1 MLRPPLFQWAKAYN
15 RSKLSDDA
23 VAAVIV
29 TIMLIPQSL
38 AYAMLAGLPPEVGL
52 YASIL
57 PLFAYALLGSSMT
70 LAVGP
75 VAVISLMTAAAIGP
89 IATPGSPEY
98 LGAAILL
105 SLLSGAILM
114 GLGFARAGFLANLLS
129 HPVISGFI
137 SASAILIAVSQF
149 KHILGIPVYGH
160 DMPSILLNLT
170 THLNETNWPTLI
182 IGVSSMIF
190 LFWVRSGLEPRLI
203 KFGMTAAVA
212 GTVAK
217 AGPVMAVIVSTTV
230 VSFFALHHAGVSIV
244 GVIPDGLPVPSLPE
258 LDLTLAKEL
267 LPAAF
272 LISIVGFVE
281 TVSVGHTLAAR
292 RRERIQPNQELIG
305 LGAANIA
312 SGFGGGFPV
321 TGGFSRSVVN
331 FEAGAKTPFAGVIT
345 AIMIAMTA
353 LFLTPLF
360 EYLPKAVL
368 AATVIVAVLSLVDL
382 KAIHRVWVFS
392 KPDFWA
398 MLTTIAVV
406 LGIGIEAGIVAGIVV
421 SICFLLAKIA
431 RPHFA
436 VIGQIPGTQHFRN
449 ASRHDVLK
457 SEKILAI
464 RLDEMLYFLNGHT
477 FEDAINEL
485 LSKNEHLTDLVLLC
499 HAINEIDASGLEVLE
514 SINERLHSQ
523 NIKFHLSE
531 VKGPVMDRL
540 NRVGFKAHLTGQIF
554 LSHYEAMCTLDPAC
568 ATHGN
573 TQSAGA

>member
-1 MLRPPLFQWAKAYN
+1 MPRLPILEWIKTYN
-15 RSKLSDDA
+15 QSKLSDDA

-57 PLFAYALLGSSMT
+57 PLFAYALFGSSMT

-75 VAVISLMTAAAIGP
+75 VAVVSLMTAAAVSQV
-89 IATPGSPEY
+89 ATQGSPEY

-105 SLLSGAILM
+105 GLLSGIILM

-137 SASAILIAVSQF
+137 SASAVLIAFSQL
-149 KHILGIPVYGH
+149 KHVLGVPVNGH
-160 DMPSILLNLT
+160 DMPSILHDLA
-170 THLNETNWPTLI
+170 THLDDTNLPTLI
-182 IGVSSMIF
+182 IGALSISF
-190 LFWVRSGLEPRLI
+190 LFWVRSGLKPLLM
-203 KFGMTAAVA
+203 KTGVPSGVA
-212 GTVAK
+212 GTVTK
-217 AGPVMAVIVSTTV
+217 AGPVMAVIVSTAV
-230 VSFFALHHAGVSIV
+230 VSLFALNQSGVSIV
-244 GVIPDGLPVPSLPE
+244 GVIPEGLPVPTFPD
-258 LDLTLAKEL
+258 LDLTLAREL

-272 LISIVGFVE
+272 LIAIVGFVE
-281 TVSVGHTLAAR
+281 SVSVGHTLAAR

-312 SGFGGGFPV
+312 SGLGGGFPV

-331 FEAGAKTPFAGVIT
+331 FDAGARTPLAGVMT
-345 AIMIAMTA
+345 AVMIALTA

-398 MLTTIAVV
+398 MATTILVV
-406 LGIGIEAGIVAGIVV
+406 LGIGVEAGIIAGILV
-421 SICFLLAKIA
+421 SISFLLAKIA

-449 ASRHDVLK
+449 VNRHDVLK
-457 SEKILAI
+457 SEKVLAV

-477 FEDAINEL
+477 FEDAVNEL
-485 LSKNEHLTDLVLLC
+485 LNTNKNLTDLVLLC
-499 HAINEIDASGLEVLE
+499 NAINEIDASGLEVLE
-514 SINERLHSQ
+514 SINERLDSQ
-523 NIKFHLSE
+523 GIKFHLSE

-540 NRVGFKAHLTGQIF
+540 DRVGFKTHLTGQIF
-554 LSHYEAMCTLDPAC
+554 LSHYEAMCTLDPDC
-568 ATHGN
+568 ETNGN
-573 TQSAGA
+573 IQSARA

>member
-1 MLRPPLFQWAKAYN
+1 MPRLPILEWIKTYN
-15 RSKLSDDA
+15 QSKLSDDT

-57 PLFAYALLGSSMT
+57 PLFAYALFGSSMT

-75 VAVISLMTAAAIGP
+75 VAVVSLMTAAAVSQV
-89 IATPGSPEY
+89 ATQGSPEY

-105 SLLSGAILM
+105 GLLSGIILM

-137 SASAILIAVSQF
+137 SASAVLIAFSQL
-149 KHILGIPVYGH
+149 KHILGVPVNGH
-160 DMPSILLNLT
+160 DMPSILHDLA
-170 THLNETNWPTLI
+170 THLDDTNLPTLI
-182 IGVSSMIF
+182 IGVLSISF
-190 LFWVRSGLEPRLI
+190 LFWVRSGLKPLLM
-203 KFGMTAAVA
+203 KTGMPSGVA
-212 GTVAK
+212 GTVTK
-217 AGPVMAVIVSTTV
+217 AGPVMAVIVSTAV
-230 VSFFALHHAGVSIV
+230 VSLFALNQSGVSIV
-244 GVIPDGLPVPSLPE
+244 GVIPEGLPVPTFPD
-258 LDLTLAKEL
+258 LDLTLAREL

-281 TVSVGHTLAAR
+281 SVSVGHTLAAR

-312 SGFGGGFPV
+312 SGLGGGFPV

-331 FEAGAKTPFAGVIT
+331 FDAGARTPLAGVMT
-345 AIMIAMTA
+345 AVMIALTA

-398 MLTTIAVV
+398 MTTTILVV
-406 LGIGIEAGIVAGIVV
+406 LGIGVEAGIIAGILV
-421 SICFLLAKIA
+421 SISFLLAKIA

-449 ASRHDVLK
+449 VNRHDVLK
-457 SEKILAI
+457 SEKILAV

-477 FEDAINEL
+477 FEDAVNEL
-485 LSKNEHLTDLVLLC
+485 LNTNKNLTDLVLLC
-499 HAINEIDASGLEVLE
+499 NAINEIDASGLEVLE
-514 SINERLHSQ
+514 SINERLDSQ
-523 NIKFHLSE
+523 GIKFHLSE

-540 NRVGFKAHLTGQIF
+540 DRVGFKTHLTGQIF
-554 LSHYEAMCTLDPAC
+554 LSHYEAMCTLDPDC
-568 ATHGN
+568 ETNGKI
-573 TQSAGA
+573 QSAGA

>member
-1 MLRPPLFQWAKAYN
+1 VLRLPILEWVKTYN

-57 PLFAYALLGSSMT
+57 PLFAYALFGSSMT

-75 VAVISLMTAAAIGP
+75 VAVVSLMTAAAVSQV
-89 IATPGSPEY
+89 ATQGSPEY

-105 SLLSGAILM
+105 GLLSGIILM
-114 GLGFARAGFLANLLS
+114 GLGFARVGFFANLLS

-137 SASAILIAVSQF
+137 SASAVLIAFSQL
-149 KHILGIPVYGH
+149 KHILGVPVHGH
-160 DMPSILLNLT
+160 DMLSILDNLAS
-170 THLNETNWPTLI
+170 HLDDTNLPTLV
-182 IGVSSMIF
+182 IGVLSITF
-190 LFWVRSGLEPRLI
+190 LFWVRSGLKPLLM
-203 KFGMTAAVA
+203 KTGMPSGITS
-212 GTVAK
+212 TVTK
-217 AGPVMAVIVSTTV
+217 AGPVMAVIVSTAIV
-230 VSFFALHHAGVSIV
+230 GLFALNQSGVSIV
-244 GVIPDGLPVPSLPE
+244 GVIPKGLPVPTFPD
-258 LDLTLAKEL
+258 LDLTLTREL

-281 TVSVGHTLAAR
+281 SVSVGHTLAAR

-312 SGFGGGFPV
+312 SGLGGGFPV

-331 FEAGAKTPFAGVIT
+331 FDAGARTPLAGVMT
-345 AIMIAMTA
+345 AVMIALTA

-382 KAIHRVWVFS
+382 KAIRRVWIFS

-398 MLTTIAVV
+398 MATTILVV
-406 LGIGIEAGIVAGIVV
+406 LGIGVEAGIIAGILV
-421 SICFLLAKIA
+421 SISFLLAKIA

-449 ASRHDVLK
+449 VNRHDVLK
-457 SEKILAI
+457 SEKVLAV

-477 FEDAINEL
+477 FEDTVNEL
-485 LSKNEHLTDLVLLC
+485 LNTNKRLTDLVLLC
-499 HAINEIDASGLEVLE
+499 NAINEIDASGLEVLE
-514 SINERLHSQ
+514 SINERLDSQ
-523 NIKFHLSE
+523 GIKFHLSE
-531 VKGPVMDRL
+531 VKGPIMDRL
-540 NRVGFKAHLTGQIF
+540 NRVGFETHLTGQIF
-554 LSHYEAMCTLDPAC
+554 LSHYEAMCTLDPDC
-568 ATHGN
+568 ETNGT
-573 TQSAGA
+573 TQLAGT